1 MSSTPEGEVKAYLKA
16 RIAALGGEIRFAKWI
31 GRRHAPDCRVMFPEG
46 WAFAKIFDSN
56 GVWTDSKEIKNCW
69 VETKAPGK
77 RPRPGQARE
86 HKRMREMGEI
96 VLVLPTKEDIDRE
109 FPAP

>member
-1 MSSTPEGEVKAYLKA
+1 MSSTPEGAVKAYLKA
-16 RIAALGGEIRFAKWI
+16 RITALGGEIRFVKWL
-31 GRRHAPDCRVMFPEG
+31 GRRHAPDCRVMFPGGRIVCPGDLGE
-46 WAFAKIFDSN
+46 
-56 GVWTDSKEIKNCW
+56 TYNCW

>member
-1 MSSTPEGEVKAYLKA
+1 MSTTPEGEVKAHLKA

-31 GRRHAPDCRVMFPEG
+31 GRRHAPDCRVMFPDG
-46 WAFAKIFDSN
+46 RLIYSDAQGFLAHV
-56 GVWTDSKEIKNCW
+56 GNCW

-77 RPRPGQARE
+77 RPRPGQGRE
-86 HKRMREMGEI
+86 HKRMRQMGEI